1 MGLVECGGVQGRNRC
16 DVWRNFCGERL
27 REFPPIGIRGSEKHL
42 KSPTLNFAAL
52 PPESG
57 LSYDLKA
64 FSSILVDNSG
74 DPTRACILGLL
85 N

>member
-1 MGLVECGGVQGRNRC
+1 MEGCRGEIDVMSGETFAGNGSGNFLQWEDGGG
-16 DVWRNFCGERL
+16 
-27 REFPPIGIRGSEKHL
+27 GIYL

-57 LSYDLKA
+57 LSCDLKA
-64 FSSILVDNSG
+64 FSSILVDNSS
-74 DPTRACILGLL
+74 DPTRACILDLL